1 MKILLTMN
9 LPWFPAVG
17 GANKCNRALA
27 EGLAARGHDVQ
38 VVVPALAVP
47 SRWTLDEVR
56 SELRARG
63 IEVRAEGG
71 ADLFR
76 SGGVEVVAV
85 ADPARL
91 RGELAERL
99 RSFAPGRVL
108 VSSEDPS
115 QNLLDAA
122 LKAQAA
128 PVIYLSHTPAFL
140 PFGPQAFYPSERRA
154 RRLGQVAGIVAVSR
168 FVADYIRRWGG
179 LEAAVFPFPIYG
191 PGPFPDF
198 GGNDQEGFV
207 TLINPCAVKGIAI
220 FVELARS
227 LPDVR
232 FAAVPTW
239 GTTPADRE
247 ALAALPNVTL
257 LPPADDVDRIYER
270 TRILLLPSLWEEA
283 FGVTAV
289 EAMLRGI
296 PVLAS
301 AVGGLPEAKL
311 GTDFVLPVRPIE
323 RFTDRQDANAVTEP
337 VVPEQDVGPWRD
349 ALVRLLGDRGL
360 YARQSAAARAAAH
373 RFVAGLGVEP
383 FEELMRRMDTN
394 ASTASHQAVPAAVPD
409 DLSALTPEQRALLM
423 LRLRKKAAQ
432 KAPEE
437 GGLPAIPRRPALPDP
452 APEAGRG
459 ARAWVEP
466 RTAVE
471 TVIAGVWS
479 DLLGVERV
487 GAEDNFFELG
497 GHSLLATQAVSRLCS
512 LFRIELPLRALLESP
527 TVAGSAAAAEALA
540 RADGMELEEIAA
552 TVLQLSELS
561 EDDVQ
566 RLLAEREGTA

>member
-27 EGLAARGHDVQ
+27 EGLAARGHEVL

-47 SRWTLDEVR
+47 SRWSREEVR
-56 SELRARG
+56 QELGSRG
-63 IEVRAEGG
+63 IAVRVEEGTDTFQS
-71 ADLFR
+71 A
-76 SGGVEVVAV
+76 GVEVVAV

-91 RGELAERL
+91 RSELAERL
-99 RSFAPGRVL
+99 RTFAPDRIV

-122 LKAQAA
+122 LKAQEA

-140 PFGPQAFYPSERRA
+140 PFGPQSFYPSERRA
-154 RRLGQVAGIVAVSR
+154 RLLSQVAGIVAVSR
-168 FVADYIRRWGG
+168 FVAQYIRRWGG
-179 LEAAVFPFPIYG
+179 LEAEVFPFPLYG
-191 PGPFPDF
+191 PGPFRDL
-198 GGNDQEGFV
+198 GGAGTGDFV
-207 TLINPCAVKGIAI
+207 TLINPCAVKGIAL
-220 FVELARS
+220 FLALARS
-227 LPDVR
+227 LPEVR

-247 ALAALPNVTL
+247 ALAALSNVTV
-257 LPPADDVDRIYER
+257 LPAADDVERIYER

-301 AVGGLPEAKL
+301 NVGGLPEAKL
-311 GTDFVLPVRPIE
+311 GTDYVLPVRPIE

-337 VVPEQDVGPWRD
+337 VVPEQDAGPWVA
-349 ALVRLLGDRGL
+349 ALTALLADREL

-383 FEELMRRMDTN
+383 FERLMQTMDGRTPSPAPPAPRTKAVTAGEAAPGEL
-394 ASTASHQAVPAAVPD
+394 A
-409 DLSALTPEQRALLM
+409 ALTPGQRALLM
-423 LRLRKKAAQ
+423 LRLRKRTAQ
-432 KAPEE
+432 KP
-437 GGLPAIPRRPALPDP
+437 
-452 APEAGRG
+452 
-459 ARAWVEP
+459 
-466 RTAVE
+466 
-471 TVIAGVWS
+471 
-479 DLLGVERV
+479 
-487 GAEDNFFELG
+487 
-497 GHSLLATQAVSRLCS
+497 
-512 LFRIELPLRALLESP
+512 
-527 TVAGSAAAAEALA
+527 
-540 RADGMELEEIAA
+540 
-552 TVLQLSELS
+552 

-566 RLLAEREGTA
+566 DLLSERGLS

>member
-27 EGLAARGHDVQ
+27 EGLAARGHAVR

-47 SRWTLDEVR
+47 SRWTLEEVR
-56 SELRARG
+56 AELRERG
-63 IEVRAEGG
+63 IEVREKDGV
-71 ADLFR
+71 DVFR
-76 SGGVEVVAV
+76 SGVVDVVSV

-91 RGELAERL
+91 RGELTEQL
-99 RSFAPGRVL
+99 HGFAPGRVL

-115 QNLLDAA
+115 QNLLNAV
-122 LKAQAA
+122 LKAQTA

-154 RRLGQVAGIVAVSR
+154 RMLGQAAGIVAVSR
-168 FVADYIRRWGG
+168 FVAEYIRRWGR

-191 PGPFPDF
+191 PEPFPHFGDAGS
-198 GGNDQEGFV
+198 GGNPEDGFV
-207 TLINPCAVKGIAI
+207 TLVNPCAVKGISI
-220 FVELARS
+220 FLELARS

-247 ALAALPNVTL
+247 ALAALSNVTL

-270 TRILLLPSLWEEA
+270 TRILLMPSLWEEA

-337 VVPEQDVGPWRD
+337 VVPDQDVGPWRE
-349 ALVRLLGDRGL
+349 ALVRLLGDREL
-360 YARQSAAARAAAH
+360 YARQSAAAREAAH

-383 FEELMRRMDTN
+383 FEELMKRMDGRS
-394 ASTASHQAVPAAVPD
+394 AAPPPAAPAPAAAGD
-409 DLSALTPEQRALLM
+409 EMASLTPEQRALLM

-432 KAPEE
+432 
-437 GGLPAIPRRPALPDP
+437 
-452 APEAGRG
+452 
-459 ARAWVEP
+459 
-466 RTAVE
+466 
-471 TVIAGVWS
+471 
-479 DLLGVERV
+479 
-487 GAEDNFFELG
+487 
-497 GHSLLATQAVSRLCS
+497 
-512 LFRIELPLRALLESP
+512 
-527 TVAGSAAAAEALA
+527 
-540 RADGMELEEIAA
+540 
-552 TVLQLSELS
+552 
-561 EDDVQ
+561 
-566 RLLAEREGTA
+566 

>member
-27 EGLAARGHDVQ
+27 EGLAARGHGVR

-47 SRWTLDEVR
+47 SRWTLEEVR
-56 SELRARG
+56 AALRARG
-63 IEVRAEGG
+63 IEVDEQDGV
-71 ADLFR
+71 DLFR
-76 SGGVEVVAV
+76 SGGVEVVSV

-91 RGELAERL
+91 RGELLEQL
-99 RSFAPGRVL
+99 RGFAPDRVL

-115 QNLLDAA
+115 QNLLDAV
-122 LKAQAA
+122 LKAQTA
-128 PVIYLSHTPAFL
+128 PAIYLSHTPAFL

-154 RRLGQVAGIVAVSR
+154 RMLSQVAGIVAVSR
-168 FVADYIRRWGG
+168 FVAEYIRRWGG
-179 LEAAVFPFPIYG
+179 LDAAVFPFPIYG

-198 GGNDQEGFV
+198 GGRNPEDGFV

-220 FVELARS
+220 FLELARS

-247 ALAALPNVTL
+247 ALAALSNVTL

-270 TRILLLPSLWEEA
+270 TRVLLLPSLWEEA

-323 RFTDRQDANAVTEP
+323 RFTDRQDENAVTEP
-337 VVPEQDVGPWRD
+337 VVPAQDVAPWRG
-349 ALVRLLGDRGL
+349 ALVGLLGDRDL
-360 YARQSAAARAAAH
+360 YARQSAAAREAAH

-383 FEELMRRMDTN
+383 FEELMERMDGRT
-394 ASTASHQAVPAAVPD
+394 TAPPPAVAPAPAAAGAASGVSGD
-409 DLSALTPEQRALLM
+409 VAALTPEQRALLM
-423 LRLRKKAAQ
+423 LRLRKKAT
-432 KAPEE
+432 P
-437 GGLPAIPRRPALPDP
+437 
-452 APEAGRG
+452 
-459 ARAWVEP
+459 
-466 RTAVE
+466 
-471 TVIAGVWS
+471 
-479 DLLGVERV
+479 
-487 GAEDNFFELG
+487 
-497 GHSLLATQAVSRLCS
+497 
-512 LFRIELPLRALLESP
+512 
-527 TVAGSAAAAEALA
+527 
-540 RADGMELEEIAA
+540 
-552 TVLQLSELS
+552 
-561 EDDVQ
+561 
-566 RLLAEREGTA
+566 

>member
-27 EGLAARGHDVQ
+27 EGLAARGHAVRA
-38 VVVPALAVP
+38 VVPALAVP

-56 SELRARG
+56 AALRARG
-63 IEVRAEGG
+63 VEVREKDG
-71 ADLFR
+71 ADVFR
-76 SGGVEVVAV
+76 SGGVEVVSV

-91 RGELAERL
+91 RGELLEQL
-99 RSFAPGRVL
+99 RDFAPDRIL

-154 RRLGQVAGIVAVSR
+154 RMLGQVAGVVAVSR
-168 FVADYIRRWGG
+168 FVAAYIRRWGG

-198 GGNDQEGFV
+198 GAAGGNPEDGFV

-220 FVELARS
+220 FLELARS
-227 LPDVR
+227 LPDAR

-257 LPPADDVDRIYER
+257 LPPADDVDRIYKR

-301 AVGGLPEAKL
+301 AVGGLPEAML

-337 VVPEQDVGPWRD
+337 VVPEQDIAPWRD

-360 YARQSAAARAAAH
+360 YARQSAAAREAAH

-383 FEELMRRMDTN
+383 FEELMERMDGRTTAAPVAAPALAAAGDEM
-394 ASTASHQAVPAAVPD
+394 AS
-409 DLSALTPEQRALLM
+409 LTPEQRALLM

-432 KAPEE
+432 KALEE
-437 GGLPAIPRRPALPDP
+437 GSG
-452 APEAGRG
+452 
-459 ARAWVEP
+459 
-466 RTAVE
+466 
-471 TVIAGVWS
+471 
-479 DLLGVERV
+479 
-487 GAEDNFFELG
+487 
-497 GHSLLATQAVSRLCS
+497 
-512 LFRIELPLRALLESP
+512 
-527 TVAGSAAAAEALA
+527 
-540 RADGMELEEIAA
+540 
-552 TVLQLSELS
+552 
-561 EDDVQ
+561 
-566 RLLAEREGTA
+566 